1 MTTPTRNAFE
11 EARDWNRLVP
21 GSAAEMRAEYSAQLK
36 HKQRIETAQMVFQYF
51 GPFLGA
57 GVIVTALSMGV
68 WLITNGHTTDGGLI
82 ATIDLVG
89 FFLVLFAYF
98 IGRRSR

>member
-68 WLITNGHTTDGGLI
+68 WLITTVTPRTGDSSPPSTLWAFSWSCSPTL
-82 ATIDLVG
+82 
-89 FFLVLFAYF
+89 
-98 IGRRSR
+98 